1 MVICFPSQLSLNFV
15 LLQQQQQQQQK
26 SEEEGFKIE
35 YTF

>member
-15 LLQQQQQQQQK
+15 LQQQQQQQQQK

>member
-15 LLQQQQQQQQK
+15 LQQQQQQQK